1 MIKRDTRALI
11 LGSPTKRIVKS
22 KRSQAA
28 MEFLMTYGWAI
39 LAAIIVIAVIAIY
52 FRPSTLVQ
60 NSVIVNA
67 PLYGVGTT
75 LSATQLQ
82 VEVRNQGGEDI
93 TTTGAAV
100 TFNSPSGASCAA
112 GTGTGALA
120 AGSTQ
125 VVTFG
130 TCTGL
135 SSGNTMSADLAIT
148 YTRPDST
155 LGLQSTGTI
164 SGKVA

>member
-1 MIKRDTRALI
+1 M
-11 LGSPTKRIVKS
+11 TKRG
-22 KRSQAA
+22 QAA

-75 LSATQLQ
+75 INDTQIKI
-82 VEVRNQGGEDI
+82 EIRNQGGEDL
-93 TTTGAAV
+93 TTTGATV
-100 TFNSPSGASCAA
+100 KFNSPSGASCAA
-112 GTGTGALA
+112 GTGIGAFATG
-120 AGSTQ
+120 SNQ
-125 VVTFG
+125 VITFG
-130 TCTGL
+130 SCTGL
-135 SSGNTMSADLAIT
+135 SSGKTISADLAIT

-155 LGLQSTGTI
+155 LGLQSTGTV

>member
-1 MIKRDTRALI
+1 MIKRR
-11 LGSPTKRIVKS
+11 G
-22 KRSQAA
+22 QAA

-52 FRPSTLVQ
+52 FRPSALVQ

-75 LSATQLQ
+75 ISATQIQ
-82 VEVRNQGGEDI
+82 VELRNQGGEDI
-93 TTTGAAV
+93 TTTGATV

-112 GTGTGALA
+112 GSGIGALA

-125 VVTFG
+125 IITFG
-130 TCTGL
+130 SCTGL
-135 SSGNTMSADLAIT
+135 STGKTTSSDITIT

-155 LGLQSTGTI
+155 LGLQSTGTV